1 MKNQIRKFDFL
12 KNQEFLKNLVLL
24 SYTLSSLVN
33 LVLLSYTL
41 SALVN
46 LVLLFSCFPRKTQRA
61 SEESSRREET
71 VVFMETLRALNEKL
85 AVARQDSEGNS
96 GGDTG
101 GKSAGKRG
109 GQQKTIR
116 RLTQQV
122 VVLTAALKVRHLR
135 HAYFKQ
141 SNMLMFLGCSL
152 SARQRAAADSNA
164 TAAAPSA
171 EHGKAGVASVA
182 SGGRSGEGWSG

>member
-1 MKNQIRKFDFL
+1 MGSTCTLRLDFVKNQIRKFDFL
-12 KNQEFLKNLVLL
+12 KNQEFLK
-24 SYTLSSLVN
+24 N

-71 VVFMETLRALNEKL
+71 LVFMETLRALNEKL
-85 AVARQDSEGNS
+85 AVARQGNEGNS
-96 GGDTG
+96 GGGDTG

-122 VVLTAALKVRHLR
+122 VVLTAALKVRKSTPRVL
-135 HAYFKQ
+135 Q
-141 SNMLMFLGCSL
+141 
-152 SARQRAAADSNA
+152 
-164 TAAAPSA
+164 T
-171 EHGKAGVASVA
+171 V
-182 SGGRSGEGWSG
+182 

>member
-1 MKNQIRKFDFL
+1 
-12 KNQEFLKNLVLL
+12 
-24 SYTLSSLVN
+24 
-33 LVLLSYTL
+33 
-41 SALVN
+41 
-46 LVLLFSCFPRKTQRA
+46 
-61 SEESSRREET
+61 
-71 VVFMETLRALNEKL
+71 METLRALNEKL
-85 AVARQDSEGNS
+85 AVARQGSEGNS

-122 VVLTAALKVRHLR
+122 VVLTAALKVRKSTSYY
-135 HAYFKQ
+135 AYFKQ

-182 SGGRSGEGWSG
+182 SGGRRGEGWSG